1 MLSAAKSH
9 ADAAEIFVS
18 PGVFV
23 DIAITNLQQFGLT
36 DEVRCIIRTT
46 SATLLGQ
53 LRDFQCAN
61 HKTAVLANIL
71 SVGQVLAWAHARMQF
86 IDNGQS
92 GEPVSNIKSL
102 LEGARAHA
110 AASNVFS
117 SSALSKIDTAI
128 ALPTVSKISNARK
141 YLANEL
147 GSVCCDAT
155 LPL

>member
-128 ALPTVSKISNARK
+128 ALPTVRKISNARK